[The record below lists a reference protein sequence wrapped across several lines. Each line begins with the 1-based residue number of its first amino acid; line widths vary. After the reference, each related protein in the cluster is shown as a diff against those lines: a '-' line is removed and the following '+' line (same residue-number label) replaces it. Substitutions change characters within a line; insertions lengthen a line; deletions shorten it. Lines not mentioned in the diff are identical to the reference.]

1 MPTVETSTWIDAPI
15 GSVYAIAKDNE
26 SFPEYMDDVISLVVV
41 ERDGNRVVS
50 DWVGVISS
58 FGLKIRW
65 RQEDIWN
72 DAVHQCSFSQISG
85 DYDKL
90 EGTWRF
96 AEENGGTRF
105 ESGLDYEYVVPGIGP
120 LIKKVIHNIVV
131 KNMDGVLAAIKA
143 RAEGQ

>member
-1 MPTVETSTWIDAPI
+1 MPTVETSTWIDALI
-15 GSVYAIAKDNE
+15 GAVYAIAKDNE
-26 SFPEYMDDVISLVVV
+26 SFPEYMDDVSSLVVV
-41 ERDGNRVVS
+41 ERDGDRVVS
-50 DWVGVISS
+50 DWVGVIST

-72 DAVHQCSFSQISG
+72 DSTHQCTFSQISG

-96 AEENGGTRF
+96 TEENCGTRF
-105 ESGLDYEYVVPGIGP
+105 DSDVEYEYVVPGIGP

-143 RAEGQ
+143 RAES

>member
-15 GSVYAIAKDNE
+15 ESVYAIAKDNE
-26 SFPEYMDDVISLVVV
+26 SFPEYMDDVISLVLV
-41 ERDGNRVVS
+41 ERDGDRVVS

>member
-72 DAVHQCSFSQISG
+72 DAVHQCSFSQING
-85 DYDKL
+85 EYDKL

-96 AEENGGTRF
+96 TEENGGTRF
-105 ESGLDYEYVVPGIGP
+105 DSGLDYEYVVPGIGP